1 MPQTTNIDTQSRLL
15 EAAASLMWERSYQ
28 ATSVDDLCQR
38 AEAKKGSFYHFFAS
52 KTDLAIAAVERS
64 WAQFNEQVFKP
75 VFSSD
80 ATGLD
85 QLQHLVDKV
94 HAFQMQAAEEK
105 GEYLG
110 CPFGNLAQEMARQDE
125 RLRQVLDK
133 IFHAHCDH
141 IESALNK
148 AKQAGDIP
156 PGNNRQRAQRIF
168 AMLEG
173 TMLLSKVSN
182 DPTIFRNVGATLKAI
197 AST

>member
-1 MPQTTNIDTQSRLL
+1 MPQTTSNDTQSRLL

-64 WAQFNEQVFKP
+64 WVQINEQLFKP

-80 ATGLD
+80 ASGLD
-85 QLQHLVDKV
+85 QLQALVDKV
-94 HAFQMQAAEEK
+94 HVFQMQAAEEK
-105 GEYLG
+105 GVYLG

-125 RLRQVLDK
+125 RLRQTLDK
-133 IFHAHCDH
+133 IFHAHCDY
-141 IESALNK
+141 IEAALNK

-156 PGNNRQRAQRIF
+156 PGNNRQRAQQIF

-173 TMLLSKVSN
+173 AMLLSKVSN
-182 DPTIFRNVGATLKAI
+182 DPAIFRNVGVSLKAI

>member
-1 MPQTTNIDTQSRLL
+1 MPQTANIDTQSRLL

-64 WAQFNEQVFKP
+64 WAQINEQVFKP

-80 ATGLD
+80 ASGLD
-85 QLQHLVDKV
+85 QLQDLVDKV
-94 HAFQMQAAEEK
+94 HAFQMQTMEEK

-125 RLRQVLDK
+125 RLRQTLDT

-141 IESALNK
+141 IEAALNK

-173 TMLLSKVSN
+173 AMLLSKVSN
-182 DPTIFRNVGATLKAI
+182 DPTIFRDVGVTLKAI